1 MTELFDEADVVATLR
16 DGRVI
21 AWAKRNIGTIGGGN
35 ISMTI
40 TFPELRHIDAVLQV
54 QVDKTVPSVNIEG
67 AVGTHKNI
75 SDNVVGFTIFGI
87 SAGTTLTATAVA
99 VGY

>member
-1 MTELFDEADVVATLR
+1 MTVVGTLV
-16 DGRVI
+16 DGRTLSKASNTITVP
-21 AWAKRNIGTIGGGN
+21 IGGGN

-40 TFPELRHIDAVLQV
+40 TFPELRHIDAVLQI
-54 QVDKTVPSVNIEG
+54 QVDATDPPVNIEG

-75 SDNVVGFTIFGI
+75 VGNVVGFTIFGV
-87 SAGTTLTATAVA
+87 SAGTTLTASGVA

>member
-1 MTELFDEADVVATLR
+1 VTIVGTLV
-16 DGRVI
+16 DGRTLSKASNVV
-21 AWAKRNIGTIGGGN
+21 TVPIGGGH

-40 TFPELRHIDAVLQV
+40 TFPELRQIDAVLQI
-54 QVDKTVPSVNIEG
+54 QVDKTDPPVRIEG

-75 SDNVVGFTIFGI
+75 VGNVVGFTIFVV

-99 VGY
+99 VGE

>member
-1 MTELFDEADVVATLR
+1 MTVVGTLV
-16 DGRVI
+16 DGRTLSKASNTV
-21 AWAKRNIGTIGGGN
+21 TVPIGGGN

-40 TFPELRHIDAVLQV
+40 TFPELRHIDAVLQI
-54 QVDKTVPSVNIEG
+54 QVDATDPPVNIEG

-75 SDNVVGFTIFGI
+75 VGNVVGFTIFGV
-87 SAGTTLTATAVA
+87 SAGTTLTASGVA

>member
-1 MTELFDEADVVATLR
+1 LTIVGRLA
-16 DGRVI
+16 DGRTISKASNTV
-21 AWAKRNIGTIGGGN
+21 TVPIGGGN